1 MRLFIGVEL
10 DDRMRAA
17 AADVAERL
25 RQHLQRAVPELAA
38 RWIAPDN
45 LHITLWFIGEVAD
58 AQGDAIAAVLKHTP
72 FSIPQFDLGLAGCGA
87 FPPSGPP
94 RVFWIGVNRGGR
106 EMADLYREIG
116 DRLTPL
122 GYEPER
128 RAYTAHLTIGRV
140 KDPGRGGSK
149 AIRET
154 LARLPADCGTC
165 RISGVTMFR
174 SRLSPRGA
182 AYEPL
187 LRVPLS

>member
-10 DDRMRAA
+10 DDRVKAA

-25 RQHLQRAVPELAA
+25 RQHLLRAVPGLVA
-38 RWIAPDN
+38 RWIAPEN
-45 LHITLWFIGEVAD
+45 LHITLWFIGEVGD
-58 AQGDAIAAVLKHTP
+58 AQGDALANALKHPPSAMPT
-72 FSIPQFDLGLAGCGA
+72 FDLGLAGCGA

-94 RVFWIGVNRGGR
+94 RVFWIGVNRGAR

-116 DRLTPL
+116 DRLAPL
-122 GYEPER
+122 GYAPESR
-128 RAYTAHLTIGRV
+128 GYTAHLTIARV
-140 KDPGRGGSK
+140 KDPGGGTSK

-154 LARLPADCGTC
+154 LAQLPSECGTC
-165 RISGVTMFR
+165 RISGLTLFR